1 MDLGFTEKTVGPAP
15 VLELRGDA
23 DLSTLPLL
31 HERVSRF
38 AVEQR
43 GHHAIIDLDGLGSLD
58 PVAIGVL
65 IGARLQ
71 LRASGGE
78 LDLVCTAPAL
88 VALFEASGLDA
99 AFPLHATAAAAAQ
112 ARRA

>member
-1 MDLGFTEKTVGPAP
+1 MDLGFSETSVGTTP

-31 HERVSRF
+31 HERVNRF
-38 AVEQR
+38 AADQR
-43 GHHAIIDLDGLGSLD
+43 GHHAVVDLDGLGSLD
-58 PVAIGVL
+58 PVAMGVL

-88 VALFEASGLDA
+88 VALFAASGLDA
-99 AFPLHATAAAAAQ
+99 TFTLHATAAAAAE